1 MRSGYHLR
9 ILVVDLSKGKILQWN
24 PSEEFFKLYIGGRGI
39 GGRLLAGLV
48 GRDVD
53 PLSPDN
59 VIIFAAGPLTGTRI
73 PMSSRLH
80 VVFKSP
86 ATGAWGE
93 ASMGGSFPYF
103 LRHAGVDALL
113 VKGRAPRP
121 VYIVVRDGDAE
132 VRSAEHLWGLDV
144 YEAEKALIEE
154 AGGKGEAR
162 AAVIG
167 PAGEN
172 LVRYAA
178 ITHGSLELG
187 IGRGGQAGRTGGGAV
202 MGSKRLKGIV
212 AVRGSPPPLEDEGR
226 VDEYAAEMFRRISGS
241 ERAKMLREYGT
252 SAMYNVAQ
260 SMKFLPSLYWSRV
273 TYEYFEETDSQA
285 LRGILKRP
293 VACMMC
299 PIGCGRHV
307 EARVGGRV
315 VETEGPEYET
325 MYSFGSLSGVKS
337 IAQVALLNDYADRLG
352 LDTISFGNVY
362 AFAVEAQ
369 RAGKLELP
377 YRLEY
382 GDHEA
387 MLRLMKDVAHARGE
401 HGKLLGLGVAAAA
414 AKLGVDDAVHVK
426 GVEPSGYDPRGLWSM
441 YLAYATSP
449 RGACHLRAMAYM
461 IDIRG
466 LAGPAKSL
474 NRSKVEL
481 FVEWEDWCSLFDSL
495 VLCKFGRDF
504 YGFDEMARALRA
516 VTGWDIDEKW
526 VREAARRITGV
537 AHFYNRGLHRLGVA
551 ADRLP
556 VRWFRSTP
564 DGAKPAGQD
573 EVMDALRTYYRLR
586 GFREDGIARIDTV
599 RDGFEQE
606 LEVLLK

>member
-1 MRSGYHLR
+1 MVSGYHSR
-9 ILVVDLSKGKILQWN
+9 ILVVDLSRGKSFQWS
-24 PSEEFFKLYIGGRGI
+24 PPEEFYKLYIGGRGI

-48 GRDVD
+48 SSDVD
-53 PLSPDN
+53 PFSPDN

-103 LRHAGVDALL
+103 MRHAGVDALL
-113 VKGRAPRP
+113 VRGRAPRP
-121 VYIVVRDGDAE
+121 VYIVVRDGGAE
-132 VRSAEHLWGLDV
+132 VRSAEHLWGLNA
-144 YEAEKALIEE
+144 YEAEKALVEE

-212 AVRGSPPPLEDEGR
+212 VVKGSPPPIDDEGK
-226 VDEYAAEMFRRISGS
+226 VDEYAAEMLRRISRS

-260 SMKFLPSLYWSRV
+260 SMKFLPTLYWSRV

-285 LRGILKRP
+285 LRSILKRP

-307 EARVGGRV
+307 EARVRGKV

-325 MYSFGSLSGVKS
+325 MYSFGSLSGIKS
-337 IAQVALLNDYADRLG
+337 IAHVALLNDYADRLG

-369 RAGKLELP
+369 KAGKLELP
-377 YRLEY
+377 YRLDY

-387 MLRLMKDVAHARGE
+387 MLRLMEDVAHARGE

-414 AKLGVDDAVHVK
+414 AKLGVRGAVHVK

-466 LAGPAKSL
+466 LAGPSRSL
-474 NRSKVEL
+474 DESKVKL
-481 FVEWEDWCSLFDSL
+481 FAEWEDWCSLFDSL

-504 YGFDEMARALRA
+504 YGFNEMARALKA
-516 VTGWDIDEKW
+516 VTGWDVDEGW
-526 VREAARRITGV
+526 IREAARRITNI
-537 AHFYNRGLHRLGVA
+537 AHFYNRGLHGLGA
-551 ADRLP
+551 NADRLP
-556 VRWFRSTP
+556 ARWFGSTP
-564 DGAKPAGQD
+564 DGAKPAGQND
-573 EVMDALRTYYRLR
+573 VMGALKTYYRLR
-586 GFREDGIARIDTV
+586 GFREDGTMKTEQPS
-599 RDGFEQE
+599 DGFEHE
-606 LEVLLK
+606 LESLK

>member
-1 MRSGYHLR
+1 MVSGYHSR
-9 ILVVDLSKGKILQWN
+9 ILVVDLSRGKVFSWR
-24 PSEEFFKLYIGGRGI
+24 PPEEFLKLYIGGRGV

-53 PLSPDN
+53 PLSPEN

-113 VKGRAPRP
+113 VRGRAPRP
-121 VYIVVRDGDAE
+121 VYMVVRDGGAE
-132 VRSAEHLWGLDV
+132 VRGAGHLWGLDA
-144 YEAEKALIEE
+144 YEAEKALVEE

-178 ITHGSLELG
+178 ITHGSIGLG
-187 IGRGGQAGRTGGGAV
+187 VGRGGQAGRTGGGAV

-212 AVRGSPPPLEDEGR
+212 AVRGSPPPLDDEGR
-226 VDEYAAEMFRRISGS
+226 VDEYAAEMFKRISRS
-241 ERAKMLREYGT
+241 ERARMLREYGT

-260 SMKFLPSLYWSRV
+260 SMKFLPTLYWGRV

-285 LRGILKRP
+285 LRSILKGP

-299 PIGCGRHV
+299 PVGCGRHV
-307 EARVGGRV
+307 EAGVGGRA

-325 MYSFGSLSGVKS
+325 MYSFGSLSGVRS

-369 RAGKLELP
+369 RAGRLELP

-387 MLRLMKDVAHARGE
+387 MLRLMEDVAYARGE
-401 HGKLLGLGVAAAA
+401 HGKLLGLGVALAAS
-414 AKLGVDDAVHVK
+414 KLGVEGAVHVR
-426 GVEPSGYDPRGLWSM
+426 GVEPPGYDPRGLWSM

-474 NRSKVEL
+474 GKPKVEL
-481 FVEWEDWCSLFDSL
+481 FAEWEDWCSLFDSL

-504 YGFDEMARALRA
+504 YGFGEMAGALRA
-516 VTGWDIDEKW
+516 VTGWDIDERW
-526 VREAARRITGV
+526 VREAARRITWV
-537 AHFYNRGLHRLGVA
+537 AHFYNRGLHGLGAA

-556 VRWFRSTP
+556 ARWFGDTP
-564 DGAKPAGQD
+564 DGAKPAGRD
-573 EVMDALRTYYRLR
+573 EVMDALGKYYRLR
-586 GFREDGIARIDTV
+586 GFREDGTVGLEV
-599 RDGFEQE
+599 RDGFEE
-606 LEVLLK
+606 AIKGLLE